1 MKKII
6 LIGAGGHCKSCVDVI
21 EKEKKYKI
29 IKIFDKNKKI
39 KRLLNYQ
46 VSLEKYLNTS
56 LRKNYAFVTVGQIKN
71 SEIRYNLFK
80 KLKKRGFKIPKII
93 SPYAYV
99 SKHAHIGEGS
109 IVMHNVV
116 INAGAKIGKNCIIN
130 TSSLIEHD
138 VIIGDHTHIS
148 TKAVINGGTKI
159 GSKVFFGSS
168 SVTKQNIIIKNNS
181 LISANKFIKKDI

>member
-6 LIGAGGHCKSCVDVI
+6 LIGAGGHCKSCIDVI
-21 EKEKKYKI
+21 ETEKKYKI

-46 VSLEKYLNTS
+46 VFWEKYLNNF
-56 LRKNYAFVTVGQIKN
+56 LKKNYAFVTVGQIKN
-71 SEIRYNLFK
+71 REIRYNLFK
-80 KLKKRGFKIPKII
+80 KLKKYGFKIPKII

-109 IVMHNVV
+109 IVMHNAV

-130 TSSLIEHD
+130 TSSLIDHD
-138 VIIGDHTHIS
+138 AIIGDHTHIS

-181 LISANKFIKKDI
+181 LISANKFIKKNI

>member
-1 MKKII
+1 M
-6 LIGAGGHCKSCVDVI
+6 
-21 EKEKKYKI
+21 
-29 IKIFDKNKKI
+29 
-39 KRLLNYQ
+39 
-46 VSLEKYLNTS
+46 T
-56 LRKNYAFVTVGQIKN
+56 KNYAFVTVGQIKN

-159 GSKVFFGSS
+159 GSKVFLAAA
-168 SVTKQNIIIKNNS
+168 Q
-181 LISANKFIKKDI
+181 LPNKILL